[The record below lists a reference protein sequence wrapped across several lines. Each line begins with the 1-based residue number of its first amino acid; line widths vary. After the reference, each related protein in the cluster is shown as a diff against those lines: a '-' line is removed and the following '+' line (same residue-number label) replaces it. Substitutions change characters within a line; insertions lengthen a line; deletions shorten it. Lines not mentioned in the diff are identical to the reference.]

1 MKIAMNPKIAAI
13 FAVFC
18 FSMTSI
24 IIKVLNASA
33 IMIIFYREFFSVIIA
48 FILYL
53 VSHSYKDNKASLRA
67 YIYSILAGVIF
78 AVYIVSWVF
87 SVRNTTIACATVI
100 SDIHPVFVVAIMFF
114 IFKEKFKGIS
124 LIGIV
129 IAIIGCVI
137 IFASDLLG
145 FGNGFIG
152 NLFALLTALS
162 TGLFLILGSVVRK
175 EMSAIQYLLFYN
187 ISCFITVGIVALM
200 TKTPLTGYPFSEYF
214 FIFLLAFVVT
224 IMGHG
229 VMGWSLKYLKPSF
242 VSLVFLLE
250 PVFAGVIAFLLFS
263 ELPTVLQTIGC
274 IVIMSGIYL
283 YNKHEET

>member
-1 MKIAMNPKIAAI
+1 MKIAVSPKLAAI

-33 IMIIFYREFFSVIIA
+33 ITIIFYRELFSVMIA
-48 FILYL
+48 FVLYL
-53 VSHSYKDNKASLRA
+53 VSYSSDNSSVSLRA
-67 YIYSILAGVIF
+67 YMYSALAGVVF

-100 SDIHPVFVVAIMFF
+100 SDIHPVFVVAIMYL
-114 IFKEKFKGIS
+114 IFKEKLKRTS
-124 LIGIV
+124 LIGIAM
-129 IAIIGCVI
+129 AIMGCAI
-137 IFASDLLG
+137 IFASDLFG
-145 FGNGFIG
+145 FGNGLTG

-162 TGLFLILGSVVRK
+162 TGIFLIIGSVVRK
-175 EMSAIQYLLFYN
+175 EMSAIQYLLHYN
-187 ISCFITVGIVALM
+187 VSCFITVGIVAIL
-200 TKTPLTGYPFSEYF
+200 TETPLTGYPLSEYF

-229 VMGWSLKYLKPSF
+229 VMGWSLKFLKPSF
-242 VSLVFLLE
+242 VSLAFLLE

-263 ELPTVLQTIGC
+263 ELPTILQTIGC

-283 YNKHEET
+283 YNKYEEK